1 MALFK
6 YILISILGL
15 ILVAFLTLGIID
27 KNNDNLTK
35 AQNVVKNE
43 FNTDFEYKAE
53 YSFGEPKNQKEELKL
68 LVLGNSISSGV
79 IVSNI
84 KDDYVNVL
92 IRKISI
98 KQITGWLER
107 GYII

>member
-35 AQNVVKNE
+35 
-43 FNTDFEYKAE
+43 
-53 YSFGEPKNQKEELKL
+53 LKM
-68 LVLGNSISSGV
+68 S
-79 IVSNI
+79 
-84 KDDYVNVL
+84 
-92 IRKISI
+92 
-98 KQITGWLER
+98 
-107 GYII
+107 